1 VRGTLPKEIAGTR
14 LAFGKDQRSSYV
26 GVEVPM
32 PFVPVDFMLL
42 GRNGAPS
49 LYPKIRLPEKA
60 LKDEELY
67 R

>member
-1 VRGTLPKEIAGTR
+1 
-14 LAFGKDQRSSYV
+14 
-26 GVEVPM
+26 VPM